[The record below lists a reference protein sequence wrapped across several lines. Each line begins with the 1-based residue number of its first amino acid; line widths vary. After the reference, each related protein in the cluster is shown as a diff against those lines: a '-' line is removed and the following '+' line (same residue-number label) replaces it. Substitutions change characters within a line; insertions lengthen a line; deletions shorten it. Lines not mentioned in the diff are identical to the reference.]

1 MIVRSGW
8 HRWLLA
14 LSTVF
19 GVSGFS
25 ASQAEP
31 GVLDATWT
39 APTTNTDG
47 TPLTD
52 LAAYR
57 VYFGPSATPCPNGT
71 FVQIASPTASPAP
84 NTTLSV
90 RLTNLTTGTRYTI
103 AVAAVDSSGNQSA
116 CSVAASAT
124 AQIDFSVT
132 PAGSANFGS
141 VNIGNFATQTFTVQT
156 SRSGTVTGT
165 ATVAAPFSVISGSPF
180 TLNGTGTTQSVT
192 VRFTPTTTAIASTNL
207 NFSAD
212 GDTVSRLVTGVGVGI
227 PGDTTAPTLI
237 ITSPTSNPTLTTSTA
252 TLTLAGTAADNVGVT
267 QVTWANDRGGVG
279 VATGTTAWT
288 TGTIT
293 LQTGLN
299 ILTVTARDAANNR
312 TTSTLRVTL
321 TTAAF
326 TFTDDPL
333 AARITVVKAIHFT
346 ELRTAIDT
354 ARGLQGLPAFVWTD
368 STITPG
374 VTVVRAVHLAELRS
388 ALNQAYQAAGR
399 VLPTYTD
406 PVVTNGI
413 SGISASHLNEL
424 RTAVR
429 AF

>member
-1 MIVRSGW
+1 MSVRSGW

-14 LSTVF
+14 LGIAF
-19 GVSGFS
+19 GISGFS
-25 ASQAEP
+25 ANRAEP

-57 VYFGPSATPCPNGT
+57 VYFGPSASPCPSGT
-71 FVQIASPTASPAP
+71 FVQIASPTASPSP

-90 RLTNLTTGTRYTI
+90 RLANLTTGTRYTI
-103 AVAAVDSSGNQSA
+103 AVAAVDSGGNQSA
-116 CSVAASAT
+116 CSVAASAI

-132 PAGSANFGS
+132 PTGGANFGS
-141 VNIGNFATQTFTVQT
+141 VNVGSFATQTFTVQA

-165 ATVAAPFSVISGSPF
+165 ATVAAPFSVVSGSPF
-180 TLNGTGTTQSVT
+180 TLNGTGATQAVT
-192 VRFTPTTTAIASTNL
+192 VRFTPTTTATASTNL
-207 NFSAD
+207 NFTAD
-212 GDTVSRLVTGVGVGI
+212 GDTVSRLVTGAGVGI
-227 PGDTTAPTLI
+227 AVDTTAPTLS
-237 ITSPTSNPTLTTSTA
+237 ITSPTSNSTLTTGTA

-267 QVTWANDRGGVG
+267 QVTWANDRGGAG

-312 TTSTLRVTL
+312 TTGTLRVTV
-321 TTAAF
+321 TNAAF

-333 AARITVVKAIHFT
+333 AARITIVKAIHFT
-346 ELRTAIDT
+346 ELRTAINI
-354 ARGLQGLPAFVWTD
+354 ARALQGLPAFVWTD

-399 VLPTYTD
+399 IVPTYTD
-406 PVVTNGI
+406 PAVTSGI
-413 SGISASHLNEL
+413 SGIGASHLNEL
-424 RTAVR
+424 RAAVL
-429 AF
+429 AL